1 MSLLWGMQRCVTRKL
16 CGHSV
21 VAREFVHIDFSIMV
35 RSVKH
40 HSLKGCI
47 VQHVFSVHVCMPV
60 CVHGAC
66 VCGVHVCC
74 RHVHV

>member
-1 MSLLWGMQRCVTRKL
+1 MSLLWGIQLRVTRKL

-21 VAREFVHIDFSIMV
+21 VAREFVHIDLSIME

-47 VQHVFSVHVCMPV
+47 VQHVFRVCVCVCVHVCWQP
-60 CVHGAC
+60 
-66 VCGVHVCC
+66 VHV
-74 RHVHV
+74 